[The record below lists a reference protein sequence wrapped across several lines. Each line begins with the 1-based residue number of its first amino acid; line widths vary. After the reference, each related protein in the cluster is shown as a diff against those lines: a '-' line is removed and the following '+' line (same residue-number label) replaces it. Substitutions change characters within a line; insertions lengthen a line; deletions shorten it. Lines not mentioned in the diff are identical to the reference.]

1 MRAIGA
7 SLATAV
13 VLAAACVPPPRMCV
27 AEAECGAQAACVAG
41 RCVAR
46 GATPAIDS
54 ARRLLFSPVD
64 VGWAHRGGGD
74 GNGNGN
80 ATEGSPAVAT
90 LGRGDGAMLLLR
102 FAIPLPRETN
112 VLEAYLLLDRV
123 PDATVDPA
131 PIALHTARIVGAWDS
146 RSLTWGAQPPIQ
158 EVGAPVTRVAG
169 ASGSTVRLE
178 VREMLQRWRK
188 REHDDFGL
196 AVVADGRST
205 TGVTF
210 ALVPYDVPA
219 DRRDPVLATA
229 AGARSELE
237 GPRLEAYVR

>member
-1 MRAIGA
+1 MRALAA

-13 VLAAACVPPPRMCV
+13 VLTTACVPPPRMCV
-27 AEAECGAQAACVAG
+27 SEAECGTQAACVAG

-64 VGWAHRGGGD
+64 VGWAHRGGAAD
-74 GNGNGN
+74 
-80 ATEGSPAVAT
+80 GSPAVAT

-102 FAIPLPRETN
+102 FAIPLPRETT

-158 EVGAPVTRVAG
+158 EVGGPVTRVAG

-178 VREMLQRWRK
+178 VRELLQRWRK
-188 REHDDFGL
+188 RERDDFGL
-196 AVVADGRST
+196 AVVADGRSS
-205 TGVTF
+205 TGVSF